1 MTMTQLLQL
10 QLQAEQEYRSYAV
23 LTIVSTQG
31 VTSRTE
37 GKMLVFADG
46 ETAGTIGGGAV
57 EMAAIA
63 DARDYIRHGGERLR
77 TYGSCSGQMT
87 VLLETFAQRPVLVV
101 CGGGHVGRAL
111 MRIARP
117 TGFEIIL
124 VDTRPAEQ
132 LDGAPELADR
142 FCHVADFQQGMPGL
156 KLPAEAYYVCCSFSH
171 PSDLDAAAAALGQS
185 YAYVGML
192 GSHKKIAALRAY
204 LADRGFTPEQV
215 EAVHS
220 PIGLNLGGETP
231 EEIAVG
237 ILAQI
242 LAVKNGTAE

>member
-10 QLQAEQEYRSYAV
+10 QLQAEQARRAYAV

-63 DARDYIRHGGERLR
+63 DAREYIRHGGERLR

-87 VLLETFAQRPVLVV
+87 VLLETFGQRPVLVV

-156 KLPAEAYYVCCSFSH
+156 KLPAGAYYVCCSFSH
-171 PSDLDAAAAALGQS
+171 PSDLDAAAAALGAS
-185 YAYVGML
+185 HAKAWGWSLALATLLALSRLYLYVHYPTDVLAG
-192 GSHKKIAALRAY
+192 AL
-204 LADRGFTPEQV
+204 
-215 EAVHS
+215 
-220 PIGLNLGGETP
+220 
-231 EEIAVG
+231 VG
-237 ILAQI
+237 ILAG
-242 LAVKNGTAE
+242 LAGAALARRLPPRRAKKEQLDVAD